1 MLSAEY
7 TGCDSRPRREDSRRW
22 RRSCRGSGQPRA
34 VSCSRL
40 AFPAR
45 SVALSFFDEG
55 DEPRTRTVRT
65 PRARRPAAASSP
77 AADVPDP
84 QQLLVRRAIGLG
96 GVVLVLILLVVGV
109 KACASSAKKN
119 SLRDYNTD
127 VASIARDSDTQVTAP
142 FFKLLDSPNK
152 GSAVNVEAQINQF
165 RASAEDLAKRSRDL
179 NAPDDMSDAETAL
192 QQSLD
197 FR

>member
-1 MLSAEY
+1 M
-7 TGCDSRPRREDSRRW
+7 
-22 RRSCRGSGQPRA
+22 A

-65 PRARRPAAASSP
+65 PRARRPAAASSG
-77 AADVPDP
+77 AADTPDN

-119 SLRDYNTD
+119 ALRDYNTD
-127 VASIARDSDTQVTAP
+127 VASLARDSDTQVTGP
-142 FFKLLDSPNK
+142 FFKLLDNPNK
-152 GSAVNVEAQINQF
+152 ASAANVGAQINQF
-165 RASAEDLAKRSRDL
+165 RQSAEDLARRSRSI
-179 NAPDDMSDAETAL
+179 NVPDE
-192 QQSLD
+192 
-197 FR
+197 

>member
-1 MLSAEY
+1 M
-7 TGCDSRPRREDSRRW
+7 
-22 RRSCRGSGQPRA
+22 A

-45 SVALSFFDEG
+45 SVPLSFFDEG

-65 PRARRPAAASSP
+65 PRARRPAAASGP
-77 AADVPDP
+77 AADTPDH
-84 QQLLVRRAIGLG
+84 QQLLVRPAIGLG

-127 VASIARDSDTQVTAP
+127 VASIARDSDTQVTGP
-142 FFKLLDSPNK
+142 VFKLLQGPTK
-152 GSAVNVEAQINQF
+152 GSPVNVEAQINHF
-165 RASAEDLAKRSRDL
+165 RARAEQLAKRSRDISV
-179 NAPDDMSDAETAL
+179 PDHMTDAEIAL

-197 FR
+197 L